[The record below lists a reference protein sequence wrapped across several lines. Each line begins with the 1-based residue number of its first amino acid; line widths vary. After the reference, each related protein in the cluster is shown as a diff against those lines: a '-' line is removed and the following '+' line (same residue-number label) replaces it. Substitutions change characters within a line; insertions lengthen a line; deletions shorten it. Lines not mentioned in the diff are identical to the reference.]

1 MMRRTVVALLFAAA
15 CERSTPPRPEPAKP
29 PSSIASAHADADHAH
44 EAIPR
49 LVKLKD
55 AVRLAAGLKTAPAAR
70 ATLVEA
76 ITLPGEVATDPDRLA
91 RVSSPASGRIEAVHF
106 REGEPVKKGAA
117 LLVVRV
123 PEIAKARAALRSNE
137 AKAKAA
143 RANAA
148 RLRALLDQRLA
159 AEQEVV
165 NAETE
170 AEALEL
176 EARSTAEQLGALG
189 AGASGAFAVTLR
201 SPIDGLVIARNAVV
215 GQPASADQVLGTVA
229 DLSEVWFL
237 ARIFEK
243 DLGKLVVGARADVH
257 LNAYADEHFFGSVE
271 YIGQQIDPVARTV
284 TARVRLKNERGR
296 LRIGLFGTCQVAT
309 SAPSAVEPRL
319 VVDEASVTEIGDKR
333 VVFVEERPGEYEVHP
348 LTLGREAL
356 GKVEVLAGLR
366 EGEAVVTDGVF
377 TLKSI
382 VLKGSFAEDE

>member
-1 MMRRTVVALLFAAA
+1 MRRGAVVALLIAAA
-15 CERSTPPRPEPAKP
+15 CERSAPPRPHPAKP
-29 PSSIASAHADADHAH
+29 PASSAAHADADHDHA
-44 EAIPR
+44 AIPR
-49 LVKLKD
+49 LVKLKE
-55 AVRLAAGLKTAPAAR
+55 AVRLAAGLKTAPATR
-70 ATLVEA
+70 ATLAEA
-76 ITLPGEVATDPDRLA
+76 LTLPGEVAPDPDRLA
-91 RVSSPASGRIEAVHF
+91 RVSSPAAGRIEAVQF

-117 LLVVRV
+117 LVVVRV
-123 PEIAKARAALRSNE
+123 PEIAKARAALRANE

-165 NAETE
+165 NADTE

-176 EARSTAEQLGALG
+176 DARSTAEQLGALG

-243 DLGKLVVGARADVH
+243 DLGKLVVGAPADVH
-257 LNAYADEHFFGSVE
+257 LNAYADEHFMGSVE

-309 SAPSAVEPRL
+309 SAASAPEARL
-319 VVDEASVTEIGDKR
+319 VVDEASVTEIGDQK